1 MNNDNSNRMTIRLS
15 NNNLK
20 KLKEY
25 KDYTLNSY
33 NSIINIIIFEYFK
46 NLK

>member
-15 NNNLK
+15 NNNFK
-20 KLKEY
+20 RLKEY